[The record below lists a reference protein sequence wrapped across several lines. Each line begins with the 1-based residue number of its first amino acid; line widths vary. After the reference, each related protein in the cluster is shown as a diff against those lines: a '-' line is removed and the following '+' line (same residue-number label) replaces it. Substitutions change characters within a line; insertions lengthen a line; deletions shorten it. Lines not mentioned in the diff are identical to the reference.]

1 MLQRP
6 VLRLGVYLPLSGAGL
21 TTNGPEIYD
30 GMMLLINKINTERIG
45 PYAINATIC
54 DDKYILA
61 AAKACWRRFAIE
73 DPVQIVL
80 GGHTA
85 FTVDA
90 GNYFESFGILNI
102 QCAPALPFARLLNCS

>member
-6 VLRLGVYLPLSGAGL
+6 VLRIGVYLPLSGAGL

-30 GMMLLINKINTERIG
+30 GMMLLINKINAERIG
-45 PYAINATIC
+45 PYAINASMC
-54 DDKYILA
+54 DDQYILA
-61 AAKACWRRFAIE
+61 KAKACWRRFAVE

-80 GGHTA
+80 GGHTS

-90 GNYFESFGILNI
+90 GNYFEPFGILNI
-102 QCAPALPFARLLNCS
+102 Q